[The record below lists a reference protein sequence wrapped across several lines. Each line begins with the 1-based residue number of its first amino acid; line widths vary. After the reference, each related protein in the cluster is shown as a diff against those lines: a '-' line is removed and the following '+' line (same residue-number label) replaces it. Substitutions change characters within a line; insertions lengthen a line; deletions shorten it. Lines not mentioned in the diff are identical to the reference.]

1 MSVMW
6 KNKEGL
12 NEMDD
17 REYRKERDKIVE
29 DIHALE
35 VEINKLNDVC
45 DRLWDVKEKARDNLE
60 MFRSVSEPVN
70 IGKNSA
76 EMIST
81 PQKKAV
87 PDNEEKI
94 VDMQP
99 KKTQVNQFCPY
110 CGASVN
116 GQKFCGLCG
125 KRVN

>member
-1 MSVMW
+1 MW

-12 NEMDD
+12 NEMND

-29 DIHALE
+29 GIHDLE
-35 VEINKLNDVC
+35 VEINKLSDVC

-60 MFRSVSEPVN
+60 MFQSVSEQEN
-70 IGKNSA
+70 IGKKPAETISA
-76 EMIST
+76 

-94 VDMQP
+94 VGMQL

-116 GQKFCGLCG
+116 GQKFCGQCG

>member
-1 MSVMW
+1 MW

-60 MFRSVSEPVN
+60 MFQSVNELVKIRENPAETISESQKKVVSE
-70 IGKNSA
+70 K
-76 EMIST
+76 
-81 PQKKAV
+81 
-87 PDNEEKI
+87 EEKT

-99 KKTQVNQFCPY
+99 EKKQVNQFCPY

-116 GQKFCGLCG
+116 GQKFCGQCG
-125 KRVN
+125 KQVN

>member
-60 MFRSVSEPVN
+60 MFRSVSELVN

-116 GQKFCGLCG
+116 EQKFCGQCG

>member
-1 MSVMW
+1 M
-6 KNKEGL
+6 N
-12 NEMDD
+12 D

-29 DIHALE
+29 GIHDLE
-35 VEINKLNDVC
+35 VEINKLSDVC

-60 MFRSVSEPVN
+60 MFQSVSEQGN
-70 IGKNSA
+70 IGKKPAETISA
-76 EMIST
+76 

-94 VDMQP
+94 MDMQP

-116 GQKFCGLCG
+116 GQKFCGQCG

>member
-1 MSVMW
+1 MW

-99 KKTQVNQFCPY
+99 
-110 CGASVN
+110 
-116 GQKFCGLCG
+116 
-125 KRVN
+125 

>member
-12 NEMDD
+12 NEMND

-29 DIHALE
+29 GIHDLE
-35 VEINKLNDVC
+35 VEINKLSDVC

-60 MFRSVSEPVN
+60 MFQSVSEQGN
-70 IGKNSA
+70 IGKKPAETISA
-76 EMIST
+76 
-81 PQKKAV
+81 PQKKVV

-94 VDMQP
+94 VGMQL

-116 GQKFCGLCG
+116 GQKFCGQCG

>member
-1 MSVMW
+1 MW

-35 VEINKLNDVC
+35 GEINKLNDVC

-60 MFRSVSEPVN
+60 MFQSVNELVKIRENPAETISESQKKVVSE
-70 IGKNSA
+70 K
-76 EMIST
+76 
-81 PQKKAV
+81 
-87 PDNEEKI
+87 EEKT

-99 KKTQVNQFCPY
+99 EKKQVNQFCPY

-116 GQKFCGLCG
+116 GQKFCGQCG
-125 KRVN
+125 KQVN

>member
-116 GQKFCGLCG
+116 GQKFCGHCG

>member
-1 MSVMW
+1 MW

-12 NEMDD
+12 NEMND

-29 DIHALE
+29 GIHDLE
-35 VEINKLNDVC
+35 VEINKLSDVC

-60 MFRSVSEPVN
+60 MFQSVSEQGN
-70 IGKNSA
+70 IGKKPAETISA
-76 EMIST
+76 

-94 VDMQP
+94 VGMQL

-116 GQKFCGLCG
+116 GQKFCGQCG

>member
-60 MFRSVSEPVN
+60 MFRSVSELVN
-70 IGKNSA
+70 IGK
-76 EMIST
+76 I
-81 PQKKAV
+81 
-87 PDNEEKI
+87 
-94 VDMQP
+94 
-99 KKTQVNQFCPY
+99 
-110 CGASVN
+110 
-116 GQKFCGLCG
+116 LL
-125 KRVN
+125 R

>member
-60 MFRSVSEPVN
+60 MFRSVSELVN

-116 GQKFCGLCG
+116 GQKFCGQCG

>member
-1 MSVMW
+1 
-6 KNKEGL
+6 
-12 NEMDD
+12 MDD

-110 CGASVN
+110 
-116 GQKFCGLCG
+116 
-125 KRVN
+125 

>member
-110 CGASVN
+110 
-116 GQKFCGLCG
+116 
-125 KRVN
+125 

>member
-1 MSVMW
+1 MW

-12 NEMDD
+12 NEMND

-29 DIHALE
+29 DIHDLE
-35 VEINKLNDVC
+35 VEINKLSDVC
-45 DRLWDVKEKARDNLE
+45 DRLCDVKEKARDNLE
-60 MFRSVSEPVN
+60 MFQSVSEQGN
-70 IGKNSA
+70 IGKKPAETISA
-76 EMIST
+76 

-94 VDMQP
+94 VGMQL

-116 GQKFCGLCG
+116 GQKFCGQCG

>member
-12 NEMDD
+12 NEMND

-29 DIHALE
+29 DIHDLE
-35 VEINKLNDVC
+35 VEINKLSDVC

-60 MFRSVSEPVN
+60 MFQSVSEQGN
-70 IGKNSA
+70 IGKKPAETISA
-76 EMIST
+76 

-87 PDNEEKI
+87 PYNEEKI
-94 VDMQP
+94 VGMQL

-116 GQKFCGLCG
+116 GQKFCGQCG

>member
-1 MSVMW
+1 MW

-12 NEMDD
+12 NEMND

-29 DIHALE
+29 GIHDLE
-35 VEINKLNDVC
+35 VEINKLSDVC

-60 MFRSVSEPVN
+60 MFQSVSEQGN
-70 IGKNSA
+70 IGKKPAETISA
-76 EMIST
+76 

-94 VDMQP
+94 VDMQL
-99 KKTQVNQFCPY
+99 KKTQVNQFCSY

-116 GQKFCGLCG
+116 GQKFCGQCG

>member
-17 REYRKERDKIVE
+17 REYRKERDK
-29 DIHALE
+29 IHALE

-60 MFRSVSEPVN
+60 MFQSVNELVKIRENPAETISESQKKVVSE
-70 IGKNSA
+70 K
-76 EMIST
+76 
-81 PQKKAV
+81 
-87 PDNEEKI
+87 EEKT

-99 KKTQVNQFCPY
+99 EKKQVNQFCPY

-116 GQKFCGLCG
+116 GQKFCGQCG
-125 KRVN
+125 KQVN

>member
-45 DRLWDVKEKARDNLE
+45 DRLWDVSR
-60 MFRSVSEPVN
+60 
-70 IGKNSA
+70 
-76 EMIST
+76 
-81 PQKKAV
+81 
-87 PDNEEKI
+87 
-94 VDMQP
+94 
-99 KKTQVNQFCPY
+99 
-110 CGASVN
+110 
-116 GQKFCGLCG
+116 
-125 KRVN
+125 

>member
-116 GQKFCGLCG
+116 GQKFCWQCG

>member
-12 NEMDD
+12 NEMND

-29 DIHALE
+29 GIHDLE
-35 VEINKLNDVC
+35 VEINKLSDVC

-60 MFRSVSEPVN
+60 MFQSVSEQEN
-70 IGKNSA
+70 IGKKPAETISA
-76 EMIST
+76 

-94 VDMQP
+94 VGMQL

-116 GQKFCGLCG
+116 GQKFCGQCG